1 MRGYRQS
8 KLQPCHGLLYFQFL
22 GQFNWK
28 FVLNFMLRSLCR
40 VDTYIFLFHFSYTAS
55 EVYEILELNFFFF
68 DVKVGIPATAK

>member
-1 MRGYRQS
+1 
-8 KLQPCHGLLYFQFL
+8 
-22 GQFNWK
+22 
-28 FVLNFMLRSLCR
+28 MLRSLCR